1 MRSDEVLRRAHLYL
15 GGGQSV
21 ILDGTWRDAR
31 QRERAHKLA
40 DETAAPIVGFTCSV
54 PLDEAS
60 ARIQYRPATT
70 SDATPQIAAALAE
83 HNGAS
88 HVGHPI
94 NTGRPLAYSIAEAE
108 QICCL
113 AI

>member
-1 MRSDEVLRRAHLYL
+1 M
-15 GGGQSV
+15 
-21 ILDGTWRDAR
+21 
-31 QRERAHKLA
+31 
-40 DETAAPIVGFTCSV
+40 

-60 ARIQYRPATT
+60 ARIQNRPATT
-70 SDATPQIAAALAE
+70 SDARPQIAAALAE

-88 HVGHPI
+88 HVGPI
-94 NTGRPLAYSIAEAE
+94 NTGLPLAYSIAEAE